1 MEMYRYLVIA
11 HIAAGSIALLTF
23 WIAAI
28 ARKGSPLHK
37 RVGKYYLL
45 AMIGIVATA
54 LPMALVFMARG
65 RFGIG
70 TFLAYLVV
78 ITASSMWLS
87 WRAIQ
92 LKRDRASF
100 FNGRYR
106 QVGWLNL
113 ISGLVVFAIGLRL
126 GSGLLS
132 GFSWV
137 GVLVGFGMLRSARKP
152 AGDGKWW
159 LREHYGAMLGNGVA
173 THIAFL
179 GIGMNGFL
187 ASFGIPSLM
196 LLPWFAPLLVAGV
209 AAVYLDRRYGGQK
222 AARRP
227 STPLPVEAGSAR
239 ELTP

>member
-1 MEMYRYLVIA
+1 MDTYHYLVLA

-54 LPMALVFMARG
+54 LPMALVFVARG
-65 RFGIG
+65 RLGVG
-70 TFLAYLVV
+70 VFLGYLVV
-78 ITASSMWLS
+78 ITASGMWLS
-87 WRAIQ
+87 WRSIQ
-92 LKRDRASF
+92 LKRDRPGY
-100 FNGRYR
+100 FNPRFR
-106 QVGWLNL
+106 QVAWLNL
-113 ISGLVVFAIGLRL
+113 LAGLAVFGVGLQL
-126 GSGLLS
+126 GSALLM
-132 GFSWV
+132 GFCWV
-137 GVLVGFGMLRSARKP
+137 GVIIGIGMLRRAGNPP
-152 AGDGKWW
+152 AMANWW
-159 LREHYGAMLGNGVA
+159 LREHYGSMLGNGVA

-179 GIGMNGFL
+179 GIGLNGFL

-222 AARRP
+222 TARRP
-227 STPLPVEAGSAR
+227 STPLPVGAGSAR
-239 ELTP
+239 ELSP

>member
-1 MEMYRYLVIA
+1 MDAYRTLVIA
-11 HIAAGSIALLTF
+11 HIAAGSIALITF

-37 RVGKYYLL
+37 GIGKYYLL

-54 LPMALVFMARG
+54 LPMALVFIARG
-65 RFGIG
+65 RIGIG
-70 TFLAYLVV
+70 VFLAYLVV
-78 ITASSMWLS
+78 ITASGMWLS

-92 LKRDRASF
+92 LKRERAAF
-100 FNGRYR
+100 FNQRFR
-106 QVGWLNL
+106 QVAWLNV
-113 ISGLVVFAIGLRL
+113 ISGLGVFAIGLKL

-132 GFSWV
+132 GFCWV
-137 GVLVGFGMLRSARKP
+137 GVIIGIGMLRRAGKP
-152 AGDGKWW
+152 PAMANWW

-179 GIGMNGFL
+179 GIGLNGFL

-209 AAVYLDRRYGGQK
+209 AAVYLDRRYGGRK
-222 AARRP
+222 AARP
-227 STPLPVEAGSAR
+227 AATPLSVGAAR
-239 ELTP
+239 ELHP